1 MVIAK
6 EKAKT
11 KAKMMMVMM
20 MLMMLMMNT
29 ASKILKVIGF
39 ESLRALRVA
48 ASRLRLTIS

>member
-11 KAKMMMVMM
+11 KAKMMMVM
-20 MLMMLMMNT
+20 MMLMMNT